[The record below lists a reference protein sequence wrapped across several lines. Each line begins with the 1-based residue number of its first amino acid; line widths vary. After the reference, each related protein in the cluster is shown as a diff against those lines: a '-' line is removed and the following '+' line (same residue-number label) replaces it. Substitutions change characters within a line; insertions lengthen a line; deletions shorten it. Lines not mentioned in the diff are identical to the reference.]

1 MDIKGFKPDG
11 DEVIYRDGTTSFTR
25 IEESSPT
32 GIWEDDFIE
41 IIQPKNSNSKIISFT
56 EGSQRVASY
65 IWDNSFKKSLE
76 DYINE
81 IVQTIYN
88 IS

>member
-1 MDIKGFKPDG
+1 MNIKGFKLDG
-11 DEVIYRDGTTSFTR
+11 DEVIYRDGTISFTR

-65 IWDNSFKKSLE
+65 IWDNSFKKPLE
-76 DYINE
+76 EYINE

-88 IS
+88 IK

>member
-1 MDIKGFKPDG
+1 MNIKGFKPDG

-41 IIQPKNSNSKIISFT
+41 IIPPKNSNSKIISFT
-56 EGSQRVASY
+56 QGSQRVASY
-65 IWDNSFKKSLE
+65 IWDDSFEKPLE
-76 DYINE
+76 EYINE
-81 IVQTIYN
+81 IVQTIYD
-88 IS
+88 IK

>member
-1 MDIKGFKPDG
+1 MNIKGFKPDG

-56 EGSQRVASY
+56 QGSQRVASY
-65 IWDNSFKKSLE
+65 IWDSTFPQSLE
-76 DYINE
+76 DFINE
-81 IVQTIYN
+81 KVKEVYGEL
-88 IS
+88 

>member
-1 MDIKGFKPDG
+1 MNIKGFKPDG
-11 DEVIYRDGTTSFTR
+11 DEVIYRDETISFTR

-56 EGSQRVASY
+56 QGSQRASSY
-65 IWDNSFKKSLE
+65 IWDSTFPQSLE
-76 DYINE
+76 DFINE
-81 IVQTIYN
+81 KVKEVYGEL
-88 IS
+88 

>member
-1 MDIKGFKPDG
+1 MNIKGFKPDG

-56 EGSQRVASY
+56 EGSQRVSSY
-65 IWDNSFKKSLE
+65 IWDNTFPQSLE
-76 DYINE
+76 DFINE
-81 IVQTIYN
+81 KVKEVYGEL
-88 IS
+88 

>member
-1 MDIKGFKPDG
+1 MNIKGFKPDG
-11 DEVIYRDGTTSFTR
+11 DEVIYRDGTISFTR
-25 IEESSPT
+25 IEKSSPT

-65 IWDNSFKKSLE
+65 IWDNRIKKPLE
-76 DYINE
+76 EYINE

-88 IS
+88 IK